1 MSDKDWDL
9 DELLNFEYDSPKPKP
24 IEIPNHRIE
33 KKTKPSL
40 APLRDEA
47 PSARDVAIKEAQE
60 AAYLKYRQE
69 YAAKKKKAEGR
80 SAKKVEKADRKA
92 EKKALKAER
101 KAMKAEKKAAKK
113 TSTKATKKTAT
124 KSVATVATQTSKLYK
139 FTKFLCVPYVLLF
152 AVFTIAM
159 TVMNVLP
166 FWMLLAL
173 YIVLG
178 LLSLIIVIQLTKN
191 NIKKWAKVLATIMAM
206 ILMLAYGV
214 GTAYALGTL
223 SFLDFTSV
231 NNAYKVGKITKEPFN
246 TMMTG
251 IDVYGKIKTQGRSDV
266 NMIVTVNPQ
275 TEQILLTS
283 IPRDYEVRMPDK
295 GYATDKLTHTGF
307 YSTDCTK
314 QSLEDLL
321 QTTINYYVRV
331 NFSTVYLFID
341 AIGGIDVES
350 PETFNPVKMPEWT
363 VQQGM
368 NHMSGKQALAF
379 ARERK
384 AFLAGDNER
393 IKNQQL
399 VFESMFNKATSS
411 KTMAISYSHI
421 LSKTKKYFEM
431 SFSSREIRSLVKL
444 QLAKGIKWKI
454 YKNTLTGS
462 GATKGTY
469 TTGSQGVYV
478 TEQDPTSVANAQALI
493 QAVIDGKQLAE
504 DENGDAYIVGETEE
518 ATND

>member
-92 EKKALKAER
+92 EKEAIKAEQKAMKAER
-101 KAMKAEKKAAKK
+101 KAAKKANKK
-113 TSTKATKKTAT
+113 SHKKS
-124 KSVATVATQTSKLYK
+124 SVGKVASASSTSKLYK
-139 FTKFLCVPYVLLF
+139 FTKFLSVPYVLLF
-152 AVFTIAM
+152 AAFTIAM
-159 TVMNVLP
+159 TIMNILP

-178 LLSLIIVIQLTKN
+178 LLSLIIVIQLTKD
-191 NIKKWAKVLATIMAM
+191 NIRKWAKILAMTMAI
-206 ILMLAYGV
+206 ILMVVYGL
-214 GTAYALGTL
+214 GTAYAFGTL
-223 SFLDFTSV
+223 SFLNNTSV
-231 NNAYKVGKITKEPFN
+231 KNKNSVGKITKEPFN
-246 TMMTG
+246 VLMTG
-251 IDVYGKIKTQGRSDV
+251 MDVWGDIDEPGRSDL
-266 NMIVTVNPQ
+266 NMLVTVNPT
-275 TEQILLTS
+275 TETVLMTS
-283 IPRDYEVRMPDK
+283 VPRDYEVRLPDM
-295 GYATDKLTHTGF
+295 GYATDKLTHSGF
-307 YSTDCTK
+307 YSVETTIGAM
-314 QSLEDLL
+314 EDLL
-321 QTTINYYVRV
+321 QCKTNYYVKV
-331 NFSTVYLFID
+331 NFTTIVLFVN
-341 AIGGIDVES
+341 AIGGIDLYNETEFTSAIS
-350 PETFNPVKMPEWT
+350 PHHYA
-363 VQQGM
+363 QG
-368 NHMSGKQALAF
+368 NIHLNGKRALYY

-384 AFLAGDNER
+384 AFLAGDNQR
-393 IKNQQL
+393 VKNQQL
-399 VFESMFNKATSS
+399 VFKKIVEKATSS
-411 KTMAISYSHI
+411 KTMLLSYNKV
-421 LSKTKKYFEM
+421 LSSIDNFFIM
-431 SFSSREIRSLVKL
+431 SFSSREIRSLVKF
-444 QLAKGIKWKI
+444 QLAKGPKWNI
-454 YKNTLTGS
+454 VRNTLSGS